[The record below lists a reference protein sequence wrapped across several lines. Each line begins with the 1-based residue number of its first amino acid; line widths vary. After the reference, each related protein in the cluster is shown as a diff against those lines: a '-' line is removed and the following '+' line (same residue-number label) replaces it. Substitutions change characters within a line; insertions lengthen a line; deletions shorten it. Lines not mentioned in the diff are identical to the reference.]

1 MKTDGIAE
9 RPLAGRLRELGYDMG
24 RIAET
29 FKELRKKGD
38 KGLVT
43 FITAGDPDLN
53 TTAEIIRELEAS
65 GADFLEL
72 GIPFSDPMADG
83 PTIQLASE
91 RALAGGAT
99 LARILET
106 VRTVRKDTRI
116 PIILMGYYN
125 PVFAYGTERFVADA
139 VDAGVDG
146 VILVDLPP
154 EEAAAE
160 GLTPLAREK
169 GLDVI
174 FLLAPTSDEGRIG
187 KVVKSGRGFLYYVSV
202 TGVTGARKEVSASLD
217 REVERVRNATG
228 LPLVVGFGISDPG
241 QAGAVAVL
249 GDGVVVGSALVK
261 LFEQY
266 RGNELKQR
274 VRGFVAGL
282 KAGISSAAARE
293 KNEL

>member
-1 MKTDGIAE
+1 
-9 RPLAGRLRELGYDMG
+9 MG

-29 FKELRKKGD
+29 FKELRKKGG

-43 FITAGDPDLN
+43 FITAGDPDLD
-53 TTAEIIRELEAS
+53 TTAEMIRELEAA

-99 LARILET
+99 MPRILET
-106 VRTVRKDTRI
+106 VRGVRQDTQI

-125 PVFAYGTERFVADA
+125 PVFSYGIERFVTDA
-139 VDAGVDG
+139 VAAGVDG
-146 VILVDLPP
+146 LILVDLPP
-154 EEAAAE
+154 EEAESE
-160 GLTPLAREK
+160 GLTSLAREK

-187 KVVKSGRGFLYYVSV
+187 KVVKAGRGFLYYVSV
-202 TGVTGARKEVSASLD
+202 TGVTGARKEVSTSLD
-217 REVERVRNATG
+217 AEVGRVRNATG
-228 LPLVVGFGISDPG
+228 LPLVVGFGISDPD
-241 QAGAVAVL
+241 QAGSVAVM

-266 RGNELKQR
+266 RGAELKQK
-274 VRGFVAGL
+274 VREFVSGL

-293 KNEL
+293 NGVTDSEA